1 MIEILDMSKK
11 CRLGE
16 RIDLM
21 VHVYYDGLMVIEY
34 LGLS

>member
-1 MIEILDMSKK
+1 MIEILDMSKN

-21 VHVYYDGLMVIEY
+21 VHVYKDGLMVIEY